1 MSNSSSNFTTPPF
14 FRFME
19 DPCVCMS
26 AHQLTHHRGP
36 AHIIPITHYQSTF
49 LKELVKS
56 RDCGAHLGHHQI
68 ERADLTE
75 EAY

>member
-1 MSNSSSNFTTPPF
+1 MCVHECAPADPP
-14 FRFME
+14 
-19 DPCVCMS
+19 P
-26 AHQLTHHRGP
+26 GP
-36 AHIIPITHYQSTF
+36 GHIIPITHYQSTF

-68 ERADLTE
+68 ESADLTE